1 MFTRRVKISPF
12 IGFYAV
18 PAVEFKL
25 LRIDLWNQKA
35 REEKIGE
42 KILRKFLG
50 GRGLGAYLALREI
63 PPGADPLGP
72 ENRLYILTGPI
83 TGTAAIESGRYHA
96 VAKSPLTG
104 ILGDSNSGG
113 QFGPWLRFAGYD
125 GIFLEGIS
133 EEPVWIS
140 IIDGEVKFHDARSL
154 WGKGV
159 VYTEKIIR
167 ENVGITKEDLGSVL
181 AIGPAGE
188 NLSKISAIMNDRYRA
203 AGRTGLGAVMG
214 SKHVKAIFAYGK
226 RQIEL
231 YDRQRFFEAAK
242 KLMKKIQEHSISQA
256 LDKYGTAVL
265 VNIINEHGGFPTKNW
280 TRGTFE
286 KAYEISGEYLAEKYL
301 KTNKGCWGC
310 IIRCARVAEVKS
322 GPYRTPVSEG
332 PEYETIWANGGNTMI
347 GNMEALIKINYLLND
362 LGFDTISFGNTAATL
377 MELYE
382 KAQKGELPED
392 KAKKLLSLLGDIEPT
407 WGNADAVIQLIWRT
421 AYRDGIG
428 DYTAEGAAR
437 LAEAFG
443 SPDSAIHVKG
453 LELPA
458 YDPRAINSMALSYAT
473 SNRGGCHLRAYA
485 VSFDVLGV
493 PKKFDPLKVD
503 LEKVKLVKFQQE
515 HFAVI
520 DSLVVCKFNTFAD
533 SPEDYVPLLQAA
545 MGWEDLTTEEL
556 LTIGERIY
564 NAERLFAVREG
575 HGYKDYLPKRLI
587 EEPLPD
593 GPAKGRTAKE
603 AVEKYLPEYYKLRGW
618 EDGKPLPETLKR
630 LGLEEFLY
638 IVS

>member
-1 MFTRRVKISPF
+1 MEFRLLRINLWTQKVREEK
-12 IGFYAV
+12 V
-18 PAVEFKL
+18 PEKL
-25 LRIDLWNQKA
+25 LR
-35 REEKIGE
+35 R
-42 KILRKFLG
+42 FLG
-50 GRGLGAYLALREI
+50 GRGLGAYLALKEI
-63 PPGADPLGP
+63 PPGADPFGP
-72 ENRLYILTGPI
+72 ENKIFILTGPI
-83 TGTAAIESGRYHA
+83 TGTAAIESGRYHV

-125 GIFLEGIS
+125 GIVLESVS

-140 IIDGEVKFHDARSL
+140 IVDGEVKFHSAKEL

-159 VYTEKIIR
+159 IYTEKVIR
-167 ENVGITKEDLGSVL
+167 EEMGITKPDIGSVM

-188 NLSKISAIMNDRYRA
+188 NLSKIAAIMNDRYRA

-214 SKHVKAIFAYGK
+214 SKKVKAIFVYGK
-226 RQIEL
+226 RRIEL
-231 YDRQRFFEAAK
+231 QDRQKFFEAAK
-242 KLMKKIQEHSISQA
+242 KLMKKIAENSISQA

-310 IIRCARVAEVKS
+310 TIRCARVAEVPS

-332 PEYETIWANGGNTMI
+332 PEYETIWANGSNTMI
-347 GNMEALIKINYLLND
+347 GNLEAIIKINYLLND
-362 LGFDTISFGNTAATL
+362 LGFDTISFGNTAAVL

-382 KAQKGELPED
+382 KAKKGELPED
-392 KAKKLLSLLGDIEPT
+392 KAKKLLDLLEDIEPT

-421 AYRDGIG
+421 AYRHGIG
-428 DYTAEGAAR
+428 DYTAEGAKR

-493 PKKFDPLKVD
+493 PKKFDPLKID
-503 LEKVKLVKFQQE
+503 PEKVKLVVYQQN

-545 MGWEDLTTEEL
+545 MGWDDLTPDEL

-564 NAERLFAVREG
+564 NTERLFAVREG
-575 HGYKDYLPKRLI
+575 TGYHDTLPKRLL

-603 AVEKYLPEYYKLRGW
+603 ALETYLPLYYQLRGW
-618 EDGKPLPETLKR
+618 ENGVPKPETLKR

-638 IVS
+638 ILG

>member
-1 MFTRRVKISPF
+1 MDFL
-12 IGFYAV
+12 
-18 PAVEFKL
+18 L
-25 LRIDLWNQKA
+25 LRINLWNQKT
-35 REEKIGE
+35 RVEKIPE
-42 KILRKFLG
+42 KTLRKFLG
-50 GRGLGAYLALREI
+50 GRGLGAYLALKEI

-72 ENRLYILTGPI
+72 ENRLYILTGPL
-83 TGTAAIESGRYHA
+83 TGTAAIETGRYH
-96 VAKSPLTG
+96 VVGKSPLTG

-125 GIFLEGIS
+125 GIVLEGVS

-140 IIDGEVKFHDARSL
+140 IIDGEVKFHDARGL

-159 VYTEKIIR
+159 IFAEKVIR
-167 ENVGITKEDLGSVL
+167 ENVGITSSSLGSVL

-188 NLSKISAIMNDRYRA
+188 NLSKIAAVMNDMYRA
-203 AGRTGLGAVMG
+203 AGRTGLGAVLG
-214 SKHVKAIFAYGK
+214 SKKVKAIFVYG
-226 RQIEL
+226 RRRIEL
-231 YDRQRFFEAAK
+231 YDKAK
-242 KLMKKIQEHSISQA
+242 FNEKAKEYTKKILEHPISQS
-256 LDKYGTAVL
+256 LHKYGTSVL
-265 VNIINEHGGFPTKNW
+265 VNIINEHGAFPTKNW

-301 KTNKGCWGC
+301 KARKGCWGC
-310 IIRCARVAEVKS
+310 SIRCSRVAEVKS

-332 PEYETIWANGGNTMI
+332 PEYETIWANGANTMI
-347 GNMEALIKINYLLND
+347 GSMEALIKINYLLND
-362 LGFDTISFGNTAATL
+362 MGFDTISFGNTAATL

-392 KAKKLLSLLGDIEPT
+392 KAKKLLSLLEDIEPT
-407 WGNADAVIQLIWRT
+407 WGNADAVVHLVWR
-421 AYRDGIG
+421 AAHRDGIG
-428 DYTAEGAAR
+428 HYVAEGAAR
-437 LAEAFG
+437 LAEEFG
-443 SPDSAIHVKG
+443 CPDCAVHVKG

-473 SNRGGCHLRAYA
+473 SNRGGCHLRAYS

-493 PKKFDPLKVD
+493 PKKFDPLQVD
-503 LEKVKLVKFQQE
+503 IEKVKLVKFQQDY
-515 HFAVI
+515 FAVI

-533 SPEDYVPLLQAA
+533 APEMYVDLLKYA
-545 MGWEDLTTEEL
+545 MGWEDLTVDEL

-564 NAERLFAVREG
+564 NTERLFAVREG
-575 HGYKDYLPKRLI
+575 TGYKDTLPKRLL

-603 AVEKYLPEYYKLRGW
+603 ALEKYLPEYYKIRGW
-618 EDGKPLPETLKR
+618 IDGKPTPETLKR
-630 LGLEEFLY
+630 LGLEEFIY

>member
-1 MFTRRVKISPF
+1 L
-12 IGFYAV
+12 
-18 PAVEFKL
+18 EFRL
-25 LRIDLWNQKA
+25 LRINLWNQKV
-35 REEKIGE
+35 REERIPD
-42 KILRKFLG
+42 KILRRYIG

-83 TGTAAIESGRYHA
+83 TGTAAIESGRYHV

-113 QFGPWLRFAGYD
+113 QFGPWLRFSGYD
-125 GIFLEGIS
+125 GVVLEGVS

-140 IIDGEVKFHDARSL
+140 IVDGEVRFHDARSL
-154 WGKGV
+154 WGRGV
-159 VYTEKIIR
+159 IYTEKQIR
-167 ENVGITKEDLGSVL
+167 EEMGITKPDLGSVL

-188 NLSKISAIMNDRYRA
+188 NLSKIAAIMNDKYRA

-214 SKHVKAIFAYGK
+214 SKKVKAIFAYGT
-226 RQIEL
+226 RRIEL
-231 YDRQRFFEAAK
+231 YDKAKFFQHAK
-242 KLMKKIQEHSISQA
+242 QLMKKIMEHSISQA
-256 LDKYGTAVL
+256 LTKYGTAVL
-265 VNIINEHGGFPTKNW
+265 VNIINEHGAFPTKNW

-310 IIRCARVAEVKS
+310 VIKCARVAEVPG

-332 PEYETIWANGGNTMI
+332 PEYETIWANGANTMI
-347 GNMEALIKINYLLND
+347 GNLESIIKINYLLND
-362 LGFDTISFGNTAATL
+362 LGFDTISFGNTAAVL

-382 KAQKGELPED
+382 KAKKGELPED
-392 KAKKLLSLLGDIEPT
+392 KAKTLLSLLEDIQPE

-428 DYTAEGAAR
+428 NYAAEGAKR
-437 LAEAFG
+437 LAEEFG
-443 SPDSAIHVKG
+443 CPDCAVHVRG

-458 YDPRAINSMALSYAT
+458 YDPRGINSMALAYAT

-493 PKKFDPLKVD
+493 PVKKDPLAID
-503 LEKVKLVKFQQE
+503 MEKVKLVVFQQN

-545 MGWEDLTTEEL
+545 MGWEDLTAKEL

-564 NAERLFAVREG
+564 NVERLFAVREG
-575 HGYKDYLPKRLI
+575 TGYRDYLPKRLL
-587 EEPLPD
+587 EQPLPD
-593 GPAKGRTAKE
+593 GPAKGKTARE
-603 AVEKYLPEYYKLRGW
+603 ALEAYLPEYYKLRGW
-618 EDGKPLPETLKR
+618 VDGKPTPETLKR
-630 LGLEEFLY
+630 LGLDEFLY

>member
-1 MFTRRVKISPF
+1 M
-12 IGFYAV
+12 
-18 PAVEFKL
+18 EFRL
-25 LRIDLWNQKA
+25 LRINLWTQKV
-35 REEKIGE
+35 REEKVPE
-42 KILRKFLG
+42 NLLRRFLG
-50 GRGLGAYLALREI
+50 GRGLGAYLALKEI
-63 PPGADPLGP
+63 PPGADPFGP
-72 ENRLYILTGPI
+72 ENKIFILTGPI
-83 TGTAAIESGRYHA
+83 TGTAAIESGRYHV

-125 GIFLEGIS
+125 GIVLESVS

-140 IIDGEVKFHDARSL
+140 IVDGEVKFHSAKQL

-159 VYTEKIIR
+159 IYTEKVIR
-167 ENVGITKEDLGSVL
+167 EEMGITKPDIGSVL
-181 AIGPAGE
+181 SIGPAGE
-188 NLSKISAIMNDRYRA
+188 NLSKIAAIMNDKYRA

-214 SKHVKAIFAYGK
+214 SKKVKAIFVYGK
-226 RQIEL
+226 RRIEL
-231 YDRQRFFEAAK
+231 QDRQKFFEAAK
-242 KLMKKIQEHSISQA
+242 KLMKKIAENSISQA

-310 IIRCARVAEVKS
+310 TIRCARVAEVPG

-347 GNMEALIKINYLLND
+347 GNLEAIIKINYLLND
-362 LGFDTISFGNTAATL
+362 LGFDTISFGNTAAVL

-382 KAQKGELPED
+382 KAKKGELPED
-392 KAKKLLSLLGDIEPT
+392 KAKKLLDLLEDIEPT

-421 AYRDGIG
+421 AYRHGIG
-428 DYTAEGAAR
+428 DYTAEGAKR

-485 VSFDVLGV
+485 VSFDVLGA
-493 PKKFDPLKVD
+493 PKKFDPLKID
-503 LEKVKLVKFQQE
+503 PEKVKLVVYQQN

-545 MGWEDLTTEEL
+545 MGWDDLTAEEL

-564 NAERLFAVREG
+564 NTERLFAVREG
-575 HGYKDYLPKRLI
+575 TGYHDTLPKRLL

-603 AVEKYLPEYYKLRGW
+603 ALETYLPLYYKIRGW
-618 EDGKPLPETLKR
+618 ENGVPKPETLKR

-638 IVS
+638 ILG

>member
-1 MFTRRVKISPF
+1 MDFL
-12 IGFYAV
+12 
-18 PAVEFKL
+18 L
-25 LRIDLWNQKA
+25 LRINLWNQKA
-35 REEKIGE
+35 RVEKVPE
-42 KILRKFLG
+42 KVLRRFLG
-50 GRGLGAYLALREI
+50 GRGLGAYLALKEI

-113 QFGPWLRFAGYD
+113 QFGPWLRFSGYD
-125 GIFLEGIS
+125 GIVLEGVS

-140 IIDGEVKFHDARSL
+140 IVDGEVRFHPAKQL

-159 VYTEKIIR
+159 IYTEKVIR
-167 ENVGITKEDLGSVL
+167 EEMGITNPDLGSVL

-188 NLSKISAIMNDRYRA
+188 NLSKIAALMNDRYRA

-214 SKHVKAIFAYGK
+214 SKRVKAIFAYGK
-226 RQIEL
+226 RRIEL
-231 YDRQRFFEAAK
+231 YDRAAFFEHAK
-242 KLMKKIQEHSISQA
+242 KLMKKIVEHSISQA
-256 LDKYGTAVL
+256 LYKYGTAVL
-265 VNIINEHGGFPTKNW
+265 VNIINEHGAFPTKNW

-286 KAYEISGEYLAEKYL
+286 KAPEISGEYLAEHYL
-301 KTNKGCWGC
+301 KTAKGCWGC
-310 IIRCARVAEVKS
+310 AIRCARVAEVPS

-332 PEYETIWANGGNTMI
+332 PEYETIWANGANTMI

-362 LGFDTISFGNTAATL
+362 MGFDTISFGNTAAVL

-382 KAQKGELPED
+382 KAKKGELPKE
-392 KAKKLLSLLGDIEPT
+392 KAEKLLGLLEDIEPT
-407 WGNADAVIQLIWRT
+407 WGNAEAVIHLVWR
-421 AYRDGIG
+421 AAHRDGIG
-428 DYTAEGAAR
+428 DYVAEGAKR
-437 LAEAFG
+437 LAEEFG
-443 SPDSAIHVKG
+443 CPDCAVHVKG

-458 YDPRAINSMALSYAT
+458 YDPRGINSMALSYAT
-473 SNRGGCHLRAYA
+473 SNRGGCHLRAYS

-493 PKKFDPLKVD
+493 PGKFDPLAIDKKKV
-503 LEKVKLVKFQQE
+503 ELVVFQQN
-515 HFAVI
+515 HFSVI

-533 SPEDYVPLLQAA
+533 SPEDYVPLLKAA
-545 MGWEDLTTEEL
+545 MGWEDLTAEEL

-564 NAERLFAVREG
+564 NTERLFAVREG
-575 HGYKDYLPKRLI
+575 TGYRDTLPKRLL

-603 AVEKYLPEYYKLRGW
+603 ALEAYLPEFYRLRGW
-618 EDGKPLPETLKR
+618 KDGKPLPETLKR
-630 LGLEEFLY
+630 LGLDEFLY

>member
-1 MFTRRVKISPF
+1 MEFRLLRINLWTQKVREEK
-12 IGFYAV
+12 V
-18 PAVEFKL
+18 PEKL
-25 LRIDLWNQKA
+25 LR
-35 REEKIGE
+35 R
-42 KILRKFLG
+42 FLG
-50 GRGLGAYLALREI
+50 GRGLGAYLALKEI
-63 PPGADPLGP
+63 PPGADPFGP
-72 ENRLYILTGPI
+72 ENKIFILTGPI
-83 TGTAAIESGRYHA
+83 TGTAAIESGRYHV

-125 GIFLEGIS
+125 GIVLESVS

-140 IIDGEVKFHDARSL
+140 IVDGEVKFHSAKQL

-159 VYTEKIIR
+159 IYTEKVIR
-167 ENVGITKEDLGSVL
+167 EEMGITKPDIGSVM

-188 NLSKISAIMNDRYRA
+188 NLSKIAAIMNDRYRA

-214 SKHVKAIFAYGK
+214 SKKVKAIFVYGK
-226 RQIEL
+226 RRIEL
-231 YDRQRFFEAAK
+231 QDRQKFFEAAK
-242 KLMKKIQEHSISQA
+242 KLMKKIAENSISQA

-310 IIRCARVAEVKS
+310 TIRCARVAEVPS

-347 GNMEALIKINYLLND
+347 GNLEAIIKINYLLND
-362 LGFDTISFGNTAATL
+362 LGFDTISFGNTAAVL

-382 KAQKGELPED
+382 KAKKGELPED
-392 KAKKLLSLLGDIEPT
+392 KAKKLLDLLEDIEPT

-421 AYRDGIG
+421 AYRHGIG
-428 DYTAEGAAR
+428 DYTAEGAKR

-485 VSFDVLGV
+485 VSFDVLGA
-493 PKKFDPLKVD
+493 PKKFDPLKID
-503 LEKVKLVKFQQE
+503 PEKVKLVVYQQN

-545 MGWEDLTTEEL
+545 MGWDDLTPDEL

-564 NAERLFAVREG
+564 NTERLFAVREG
-575 HGYKDYLPKRLI
+575 TGYHDTLPKRLL

-593 GPAKGRTAKE
+593 GPAKGKTAKE
-603 AVEKYLPEYYKLRGW
+603 ALETYLPLYYQLRGW
-618 EDGKPLPETLKR
+618 ENGVPKPETLKR

-638 IVS
+638 ILG